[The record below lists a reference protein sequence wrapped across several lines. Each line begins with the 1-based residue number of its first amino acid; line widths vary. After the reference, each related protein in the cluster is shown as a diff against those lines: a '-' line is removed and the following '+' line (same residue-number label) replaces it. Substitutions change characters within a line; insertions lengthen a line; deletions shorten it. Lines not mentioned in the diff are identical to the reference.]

1 MSKSQ
6 LDSKKS
12 SSLKIRQRRIF
23 SESFKREKVQELTN
37 GLHTVG
43 SFCKLWGVAP
53 YTVYRWIYKYS
64 PQHKQGTVMVVQQ
77 EREAQKTADLLAHV
91 AELERRLGQKQ
102 MQLDYLEKL
111 VELASKEYDID
122 FKKNFNVKL

>member
-1 MSKSQ
+1 MSKSRS
-6 LDSKKS
+6 DSKKS
-12 SSLKIRQRRIF
+12 TNLKIRQRRIF
-23 SESFKREKVQELTN
+23 SESFKRAKVQELTA
-37 GLHTVG
+37 GLYTVH
-43 SFCKLWGVAP
+43 SFSKLWEVAP

-64 PQHKQGTVMVVQQ
+64 PQYKKGTVMVVQQ
-77 EREAQKTADLLAHV
+77 ESEAQKTAELLAQV

-122 FKKNFNVKL
+122 IKKNFKVKL

>member
-1 MSKSQ
+1 
-6 LDSKKS
+6 
-12 SSLKIRQRRIF
+12 
-23 SESFKREKVQELTN
+23 
-37 GLHTVG
+37 
-43 SFCKLWGVAP
+43 
-53 YTVYRWIYKYS
+53 
-64 PQHKQGTVMVVQQ
+64 MVVQQ
-77 EREAQKTADLLAHV
+77 ESEAQKTANLLAQV

>member
-1 MSKSQ
+1 MSKSK

-12 SSLKIRQRRIF
+12 TSLKIRQRRIF
-23 SESFKREKVQELTN
+23 SESFKREKVQELTA
-37 GLHTVG
+37 GLYTVY
-43 SFCKLWGVAP
+43 SFSKLWGVAP

-64 PQHKQGTVMVVQQ
+64 PQHKQGITMVVQQ
-77 EREAQKTADLLAHV
+77 ESEAQKTADLLTQV

-102 MQLDYLEKL
+102 MQIDYLEKL

-122 FKKNFNVKL
+122 LNRNGF